1 MKNILTKF
9 KDKLPTYKDK
19 ILESLDVLTIYQG
32 ILFIVAPTGINQ
44 LLLIGLIII
53 FILLTLKKI

>member
-32 ILFIVAPTGINQ
+32 ILFIISPTGINQ

>member
-32 ILFIVAPTGINQ
+32 ILFIVAPTEINQ
-44 LLLIGLIII
+44 LLLIELIII